1 MKIVAILFLS
11 LALIACRAEQSASQ
25 TAGSTVTDSGVVL
38 SPHDTPPPLKSD
50 AFKLD
55 AQKLE
60 AGAIAEAYAAHRNLP
75 QVSGYGLVEKVL
87 KDDTKGSQHQKFLLR
102 VSDNITVLVAHNI
115 DLAPRIKDITE
126 GDTVEF
132 SGEYIYTPKGGTIHW
147 THRDPRGNRKGGWL
161 KHNGNTYE

>member
-38 SPHDTPPPLKSD
+38 SPHDTPPLS
-50 AFKLD
+50 FKLD
-55 AQKLE
+55 

-87 KDDTKGSQHQKFLLR
+87 RDDTKGARHQKFLLQ